1 MFRLFSDF
9 WSVRRRADT
18 AITFA
23 DTVVASIAILTRANI
38 IIVLNV
44 FWKVFRSNL
53 FVNWFVSAFVLV
65 DRSRVMSAES
75 VHLSWFHYI
84 ELVEAAKDKVN
95 ISKHNLVVH
104 SYKGPTFCDYC
115 DEFLWG
121 LVKQGLKCTACGK
134 NYHKVALSTTKRSIL
149 RHRLGRFGTSYEF
162 SSSF

>member
-1 MFRLFSDF
+1 M
-9 WSVRRRADT
+9 
-18 AITFA
+18 
-23 DTVVASIAILTRANI
+23 
-38 IIVLNV
+38 
-44 FWKVFRSNL
+44 FRSNL

-134 NYHKVALSTTKRSIL
+134 NYHKVALFTAESSIL
-149 RHRLGRFGTSYEF
+149 SKRLGRFGAFYKFRLASSPHSVIQYCIVLF
-162 SSSF
+162 SRSELVNQRFVVSKNPLWKEGSPHCHF